1 MSYARESNQ
10 KSKTALANALRFG
23 CLPTMLN
30 NKRLVIAID
39 GPAASGKSTTA
50 KLVADRLDYTY
61 IDTGAMYRAV
71 TLAVLRSGIDPD
83 DQAAVERL
91 ASECTITLARSEDGS
106 PTIYLNGDD
115 VTNTIRSPEVTST
128 VSLVSSYA
136 GVRERMVAMQQ
147 EMGAKGG
154 VVLDGRDIGT
164 VVFPDADVKVFMV
177 ADLHARAERR
187 HAELERVGTSVDT
200 IEAQLA
206 ERDRF
211 DSSREVSPLRKADD
225 AVLLDTSGLTI
236 EEQVERVLELVRE
249 KLNQQS

>member
-1 MSYARESNQ
+1 MIEFDGYLLDSNRERI
-10 KSKTALANALRFG
+10 LAIPRGFG
-23 CLPTMLN
+23 SCPTMWN
-30 NKRLVIAID
+30 NNRLCSIAID
-39 GPAASGKSTTA
+39 APAASGKSTTA
-50 KLVADRLDYTY
+50 KLVANRLGYTY

-71 TLAVLRSGIDPD
+71 TLAVLHTGINPD

-91 ASECTITLARSEDGS
+91 ASECTITLARSEDGT
-106 PTIYLNGDD
+106 PTIYLNGED
-115 VTNTIRSPEVTST
+115 VTNMIRSPEVTSN

-136 GVRERMVAMQQ
+136 GVRERMVSMQQ

-187 HAELERVGTSVDT
+187 HAELERASSSVDT

-225 AVLLDTSGLTI
+225 AVMIEHPDDILDP
-236 EEQVERVLELVRE
+236 
-249 KLNQQS
+249 